1 MAPLANSRA
10 RVTEGR
16 AAKCDAE
23 PVAARARA
31 PEVRPRRRVTRRAR
45 ARCGMAERPVDARLA
60 VAGGARG
67 ARCGVPGGPDVA
79 APARRGRVRVLRGRE
94 RRLGVVTARARAHKV
109 PRRRAMA
116 AAARVG
122 RGVHVHRLR
131 ERRLGVVT
139 ARARGA
145 EMLRRRPVASHAIGV
160 RRVRERPL
168 RARPMTRDARAAL
181 LMAGHVARR
190 ARDLVQVVAACAGDR
205 DVCRGRALG
214 GTRLAQPHARGR
226 VENAGPSQRFTRHRV
241 SRARVTANAGA
252 LLRVVRV
259 RETGPRHV
267 GQVCVAADAR
277 RLSDRRIAA
286 REGRLGREVVVDLF
300 ERDDLVRDTRNRAGI
315 DVALHT
321 RDVLV
326 RPRRPRTVVRLHLM
340 ARRAEL
346 RLLRCVECDRG
357 PGTEHDHYQGDCGE
371 DDE

>member
-1 MAPLANSRA
+1 MAPLAHSRA

-23 PVAARARA
+23 AVAARARA

-45 ARCGMAERPVDARLA
+45 ARCGMAERPADARLA

-67 ARCGVPGGPDVA
+67 ARYGVPGGPDVA
-79 APARRGRVRVLRGRE
+79 APARRGRVCVLRG
-94 RRLGVVTARARAHKV
+94 
-109 PRRRAMA
+109 
-116 AAARVG
+116 
-122 RGVHVHRLR
+122 R

-145 EMLRRRPVASHAIGV
+145 EMLRGRPVASRAIRG
-160 RRVRERPL
+160 RGMRESPL
-168 RARPMTRDARAAL
+168 GTRPMTRDARAAL
-181 LMAGHVARR
+181 LVAGRVARR

-214 GTRLAQPHARGR
+214 GTPQAQPHARGP
-226 VENAGPSQRFTRHRV
+226 VENAGRGQRSTRHRV
-241 SRARVTANAGA
+241 SRARVTADAGA

-286 REGRLGREVVVDLF
+286 REGRFGREVVVDLF
-300 ERDDLVRDTRNRAGI
+300 ERDDLVRDTRNRPGI